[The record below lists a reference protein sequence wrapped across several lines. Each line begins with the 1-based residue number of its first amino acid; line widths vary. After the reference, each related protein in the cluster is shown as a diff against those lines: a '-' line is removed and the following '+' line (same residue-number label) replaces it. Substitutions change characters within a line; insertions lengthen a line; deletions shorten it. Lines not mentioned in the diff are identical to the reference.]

1 MRSKR
6 VFDADDEFWRA
17 TFFNVAEMKK
27 IEAECPRC
35 GGELLVVNS
44 RALMTEHDKN
54 AGVYCF
60 SRPPICYLQM
70 YALRPGFE
78 PT

>member
-1 MRSKR
+1 MRTTR
-6 VFDADDEFWRA
+6 VYDADDEFWRA
-17 TFFNVAEMKK
+17 SFFNVAEMKK
-27 IEAECPRC
+27 VEALCPRC
-35 GGELLVVNS
+35 KNPLLVVNT

-60 SRPPICYLQM
+60 ARPPICYVNMLSP
-70 YALRPGFE
+70 RPGFE

>member
-1 MRSKR
+1 MRTTR

-27 IEAECPRC
+27 VEALCPRC
-35 GGELLVVNS
+35 KKPLLVLNT

-60 SRPPICYLQM
+60 DRAPICYLQM
-70 YALRPGFE
+70 FALRQGFE

>member
-6 VFDADDEFWRA
+6 VYDIEDASWRSI
-17 TFFNVAEMKK
+17 FFNVAEMKK
-27 IEAECPRC
+27 LEVACPRC
-35 GGELLVVNS
+35 GNELLVINT
-44 RALMTEHDKN
+44 RALMLEHDKN

-60 SRPPICYLQM
+60 NRAPVCYVSML
-70 YALRPGFE
+70 ALRPGFE

>member
-1 MRSKR
+1 MRTKR
-6 VFDADDEFWRA
+6 TYDADDEFWRS

-27 IEAECPRC
+27 IEAVCPRC
-35 GGELLVVNS
+35 KGELLVVNT
-44 RALMTEHDKN
+44 RALMAEHDKN

-60 SRPPICYLQM
+60 ARPPICYLNM
-70 YALRPGFE
+70 LAPRPGFE